1 MTIEPSHVTSTT
13 AIHTNSKPLQL
24 NKIDDSLDPNLVD
37 RNSTESND
45 TGYTSGASP
54 SYVTETK
61 DTTENPEF
69 KLEFKEESEAI
80 SDIPPV
86 NTPQSGYLT
95 RDHKGKFGSF
105 DKQLS
110 VQLSQTSITSTSSD
124 YVRFCICSPH
134 LLQTW
139 GQDGESQS
147 CQ

>member
-1 MTIEPSHVTSTT
+1 MPKTRSKIASQPSVRQFHVGHMTIEPSHVTSTT
-13 AIHTNSKPLQL
+13 VIHTNSKPLQL

-61 DTTENPEF
+61 DTIENPGMQEF

-95 RDHKGKFGSF
+95 REHKRKFGSF
-105 DKQLS
+105 DKQLG
-110 VQLSQTSITSTSSD
+110 V
-124 YVRFCICSPH
+124 
-134 LLQTW
+134 
-139 GQDGESQS
+139 
-147 CQ
+147 

>member
-1 MTIEPSHVTSTT
+1 M
-13 AIHTNSKPLQL
+13 
-24 NKIDDSLDPNLVD
+24 VD
-37 RNSTESND
+37 RNCTESND

-61 DTTENPEF
+61 DTTKNLGMQEF

-124 YVRFCICSPH
+124 YVRFYVPLIFYKPGGRMERVRVVSSSSPTAGGSNMFS
-134 LLQTW
+134 LQVCLVE
-139 GQDGESQS
+139 DSEDLMKV
-147 CQ
+147 C